1 MDLNNIL
8 KKLEEMLPKHRFIHS
23 SGVAKSAIKLSE
35 IYGYDKDKAYLA
47 GVLHDCAKYLNEDEV
62 TYFVD
67 KYNIE
72 LDEYEKN
79 NIALSHSIIGSVIAK
94 EEFAITDEDIIKSI
108 RYHTT
113 GKENMSKL
121 EKIIYMADLIE
132 ENREYPGV
140 EELRNLAYN
149 EHMDEALLK
158 SFDNTIRLVIERKQ
172 IIHPRTIEARN
183 YILKQLY
190 SV

>member
-8 KKLEEMLPKHRFIHS
+8 TKLEKMLPKHRLIHS
-23 SGVAKSAIKLSE
+23 EGVAKSAIKLSE
-35 IYGYDKDKAYLA
+35 IYGYDKEKAYLA
-47 GVLHDCAKYLNEDEV
+47 GMLHDCAKYLNEEEV
-62 TYFVD
+62 NYFVN
-67 KYNIE
+67 KYNIA
-72 LDEYEKN
+72 LDEYEDN

-94 EEFAITDEDIIKSI
+94 EEFQIQDEEVIQAI

-132 ENREYPGV
+132 ENRVYPGV
-140 EELRNLAYN
+140 EELRILTYN
-149 EHMDEALLK
+149 KQIDEALLK
-158 SFDNTIRLVIERKQ
+158 SFDNTIKLVIERKQ
-172 IIHPRTIEARN
+172 TIHPRTIEARN

>member
-8 KKLEEMLPKHRFIHS
+8 KKLEKMLPNHRMIHS
-23 SGVAKSAIKLSE
+23 EGVAKSAIRLSE
-35 IYGYDKDKAYLA
+35 IYEYDKKKAYLA
-47 GVLHDCAKYLNEDEV
+47 GILHDCAKYLNEEEV
-62 TYFVD
+62 NYFVD

-94 EEFAITDEDIIKSI
+94 KEFETQDEEVIEAI

-113 GKENMSKL
+113 GKQNMSKL

-132 ENREYPGV
+132 DNREYPGV
-140 EELRNLAYN
+140 EELRQLAYN
-149 EHMDEALLK
+149 KQMDEALLK
-158 SFDNTIRLVIERKQ
+158 SFDNTIKLVIERKQ
-172 IIHPRTIEARN
+172 TIHPRTIEARN